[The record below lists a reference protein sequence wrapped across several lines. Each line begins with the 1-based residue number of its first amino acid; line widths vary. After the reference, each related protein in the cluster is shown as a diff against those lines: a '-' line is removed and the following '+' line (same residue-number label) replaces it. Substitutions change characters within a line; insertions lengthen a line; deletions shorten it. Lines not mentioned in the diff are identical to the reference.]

1 MGHCL
6 TGHLNLSN
14 VIVLVL
20 ENCCNYFPWF
30 NISKKSKQTNKKT
43 NVFVKS
49 LKNLTEFKYLRKWYC
64 EKINFPLVDVFFLL
78 GRLKTSLGYLFWRLR
93 KLGDQLMPIAVE
105 VDG

>member
-20 ENCCNYFPWF
+20 ENCCHYFPWF
-30 NISKKSKQTNKKT
+30 NISKKETKTKQN
-43 NVFVKS
+43 NFFVKS
-49 LKNLTEFKYLRKWYC
+49 LKNLTEFRKWYC
-64 EKINFPLVDVFFLL
+64 EKINFPLVNVFFLL
-78 GRLKTSLGYLFWRLR
+78 GRLKTSLGYLFWQLR
-93 KLGDQLMPIAVE
+93 KLGDQLVRIAVE